1 MKRIAVFFTRA
12 LATSACGEIC
22 GVETWRSAAMSLTPE
37 ICGAVLN
44 GDLPALESFLSAGG
58 DINALSA
65 VPHGDTL
72 LALAVSVGNI
82 KTIRFLL
89 ERGAD
94 PNIGGEPIFPLHLA
108 RDAQT
113 AELLLAN
120 GARVDAQ
127 SAHSRSTALALW
139 LELFGSRSTGQ
150 DSELILVLLRHGASL
165 DLLDFTGRDV
175 LQIAQARLASYG
187 GEGNRFKSQIPKYE
201 SIVNLLTA
209 VRDAGSYK
217 RYLRERAVALLKLR
231 YLCLAGR
238 ATAPAH
244 LVRCFGSPP
253 IPTDAARSSLAQL
266 PDEVFEHVLSFWN
279 DT

>member
-1 MKRIAVFFTRA
+1 MNAIQ
-12 LATSACGEIC
+12 GY
-22 GVETWRSAAMSLTPE
+22 
-37 ICGAVLN
+37 
-44 GDLPALESFLSAGG
+44 LSAGG
-58 DINALSA
+58 DIDAPTTPTVHRLS
-65 VPHGDTL
+65 DTL
-72 LALAVSVGNI
+72 LTTALKVGAPNHE
-82 KTIRFLL
+82 TIRFLL

-94 PNIGGEPIFPLHLA
+94 PNIGGEPVHPLHLA

-120 GARVDAQ
+120 GAHVDAQ
-127 SAHSRSTALALW
+127 SAQSRSTALMLYMGYDW
-139 LELFGSRSTGQ
+139 E
-150 DSELILVLLRHGASL
+150 IMLVLLRHGASL
-165 DLLDFTGRDV
+165 DVLDFTGRDV